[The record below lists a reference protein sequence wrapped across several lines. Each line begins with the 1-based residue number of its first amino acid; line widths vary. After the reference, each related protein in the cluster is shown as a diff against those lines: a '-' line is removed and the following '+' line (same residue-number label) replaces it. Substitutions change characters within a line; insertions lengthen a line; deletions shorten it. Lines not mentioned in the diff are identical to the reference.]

1 MPYLDRSLVYP
12 VTAPDGTEIK
22 NTVQLANVIDHPR
35 MDIGAFSYASDFT
48 CPADWASTLAPYL
61 FPFSPEKLTIGKF
74 VQIAHGVKFIT
85 SSANHPMEGFS
96 TYPFRIFN
104 LTETGGYPDLP
115 FRDTVIG
122 HDVWIGYGACIM
134 PGVTIGSGAIIAAG
148 AVVTGN
154 VEPYAIMGGNPAQLI
169 RKRFAE
175 DIISALLEVAW
186 WDWETDKIERHIKAL
201 EQADLPALRNAD

>member
-1 MPYLDRSLVYP
+1 MPYLDPSLVHP
-12 VTAPDGTEIK
+12 VTAPDGTAIK

-35 MDIGAFSYASDFT
+35 IDIGAFSYASDFT

-85 SSANHPMEGFS
+85 SSANHPLEGFS

-104 LTETGGYPDLP
+104 LAETGGYPDLP

-122 HDVWIGYGACIM
+122 HDVWIGYHALIM

-148 AVVTGN
+148 SVVTHD
-154 VEPYAIMGGNPAQLI
+154 VEPYAIMGGNPARLI
-169 RKRFAE
+169 RKRFPDE
-175 DIISALLEVAW
+175 TISALLEIAW
-186 WDWETDKIERHIKAL
+186 WDWEIEKIERHTKAL
-201 EQADLPALRNAD
+201 EQADLPALLNAD